1 MASYNR
7 LSEDVFM
14 KAKALLNAGKTP
26 LEVAN
31 FCGLAR
37 STATR
42 IKNTK
47 SYADWLYDVSNRGS
61 KAEEPTEG
69 KQKITRTKITQNI
82 YNAVKLIMKGGSG
95 IKEAADVMGISVN
108 SVRRIDKSESYVEYV
123 NMAYMNG
130 AVRYKT
136 PKKQEEA
143 PRAVEPTHP
152 PVVEAAEEQQIPRKQ
167 TIIVQTT
174 WQMTQEMRKTNEL
187 LELLN
192 KKLSYIVD
200 DLCGVKANAEPDH

>member
-1 MASYNR
+1 MASYNK

-14 KAKALLNAGKTP
+14 KAKALLDAGKTP

-37 STATR
+37 TTATR

-61 KAEEPTEG
+61 KAEAHTEG

-95 IKEAADVMGISVN
+95 VKEAADVMGISVN
-108 SVRRIDKSESYVEYV
+108 SVRRIDKSENYVEYV

-130 AVRYKT
+130 AMRYKT
-136 PKKQEEA
+136 PKQEE
-143 PRAVEPTHP
+143 P
-152 PVVEAAEEQQIPRKQ
+152 PQAETEMAEGQQIPRKQ
-167 TIIVQTT
+167 TIIVQAT

-192 KKLSYIVD
+192 NKLAFIVD
-200 DLCGVKANAEPDH
+200 ELCGVKADAKPDN